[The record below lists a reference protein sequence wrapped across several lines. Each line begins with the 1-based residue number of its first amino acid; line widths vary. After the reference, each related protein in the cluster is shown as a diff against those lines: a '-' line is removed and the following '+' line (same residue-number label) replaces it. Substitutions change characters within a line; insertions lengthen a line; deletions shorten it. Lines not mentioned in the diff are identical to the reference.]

1 MLSTELNTPGVA
13 KEGRRLLVLLGPL
26 HLAASPL
33 SWAVEEHPGRHLTTG
48 GSTVAP
54 PHSPGTLAFL
64 HFIRAALM
72 YSPACLTY
80 MHYFS
85 KVKIKLQEA
94 VKTQEFE
101 RFPAG
106 SAKVSEDLQM

>member
-1 MLSTELNTPGVA
+1 M
-13 KEGRRLLVLLGPL
+13 LLGPL
-26 HLAASPL
+26 HLTASPL
-33 SWAVEEHPGRHLTTG
+33 SWAVEEHPGL
-48 GSTVAP
+48 P
-54 PHSPGTLAFL
+54 PGHMGEHCGPATQHAGFLAL
-64 HFIRAALM
+64 IRAASM
-72 YSPACLTY
+72 YSPVCLAY

-85 KVKIKLQEA
+85 KAKIKLQEA